1 MLQICCKSRISLAS
15 VPAMSWKARFDSQKN
30 YGKKRCGNFSGRRS
44 SSIVDTKAT
53 KKRSRVTWLS
63 KKQI

>member
-30 YGKKRCGNFSGRRS
+30 YGKNGVVTSA
-44 SSIVDTKAT
+44 VDDHL
-53 KKRSRVTWLS
+53 RL
-63 KKQI
+63 